1 MPDSPS
7 PTCILA
13 ALTSRRLAPSARRT
27 LRGSGKPQWIRNV
40 DHESAAWLRG
50 SPGLHGC
57 AATLHGCAE
66 APQGRAKPRAAARGR
81 ARRLRRQPRSQLRG
95 LSLSSKLKLCIH
107 SRVPTEGGRGRAAA
121 QAAARG
127 AAGRAPRRVRPNCV
141 RCDRQRRALF
151 GEKASKPKNRRAP
164 DCLAPRW
171 PRGGRDG
178 RTAALARLVR
188 WPRGCQGAARRLCG
202 CADARHPAT
211 VSAAFGAALIRDS
224 TIAGTATTASGNA
237 LQRGVGVVEGTE

>member
-1 MPDSPS
+1 MS
-7 PTCILA
+7 I
-13 ALTSRRLAPSARRT
+13 TSR
-27 LRGSGKPQWIRNV
+27 LR
-40 DHESAAWLRG
+40 
-50 SPGLHGC
+50 GC
-57 AATLHGCAE
+57 AAVRGCTA
-66 APQGRAKPRAAARGR
+66 ARQPCSACTAVRKRRTAARLRAAVRDGCGDSR
-81 ARRLRRQPRSQLRG
+81 AASCAA
-95 LSLSSKLKLCIH
+95 SLSSKLKLCIH

-127 AAGRAPRRVRPNCV
+127 AAGRAPRRVRPNCL

-202 CADARHPAT
+202 CAEARHPAA
-211 VSAAFGAALIRDS
+211 VSAAFGAALSGALIRDS
-224 TIAGTATTASGNA
+224 TIAGTATASGNA

>member
-1 MPDSPS
+1 MKKFRISQLLRARGDSSNFKYEVATLKVHASSKFTLPPARAGARACQILRVLLVSWPPS
-7 PTCILA
+7 LA
-13 ALTSRRLAPSARRT
+13 AGLRRPPGALSKGAESRRR
-27 LRGSGKPQWIRNV
+27 PQWIRNV

-66 APQGRAKPRAAARGR
+66 APHGRAKPRAAARGR

-127 AAGRAPRRVRPNCV
+127 AAGRAPRRVRPNCL

-164 DCLAPRW
+164 AW
-171 PRGGRDG
+171 PQDG
-178 RTAALARLVR
+178 RAAGEMAARLHSHG
-188 WPRGCQGAARRLCG
+188 W
-202 CADARHPAT
+202 
-211 VSAAFGAALIRDS
+211 
-224 TIAGTATTASGNA
+224 
-237 LQRGVGVVEGTE
+237 

>member
-1 MPDSPS
+1 MS
-7 PTCILA
+7 I
-13 ALTSRRLAPSARRT
+13 TSR
-27 LRGSGKPQWIRNV
+27 LR
-40 DHESAAWLRG
+40 
-50 SPGLHGC
+50 GC
-57 AATLHGCAE
+57 AAVRGCTA
-66 APQGRAKPRAAARGR
+66 ARQPCSACTAVRKRRTAARLRAAVRDGRA
-81 ARRLRRQPRSQLRG
+81 RSQLRG

-107 SRVPTEGGRGRAAA
+107 SRVPTEGRGRAAA

-127 AAGRAPRRVRPNCV
+127 AAGRAPRGVRPNCL

-188 WPRGCQGAARRLCG
+188 WPRCCQGAARRLCG
-202 CADARHPAT
+202 CADARHPAA
-211 VSAAFGAALIRDS
+211 VSAVFGAALIRDS